1 MSFKFNDS
9 KNQLSQLGNKLSNMG
24 EKGIDS
30 MLGELFPSTD
40 RKITSGEFFK
50 IQECAGMLERYVDK
64 FPREGC
70 VSFQGVDMNRWK
82 EDYYNN
88 LVHGGPELPDDQ
100 FYTGRADTRSHLG
113 IGTDGEFTG
122 EELFQFLY
130 RLYKAIV
137 SCKLK
142 PTDMSSMYNNAQL
155 IACAR
160 MLEKYVDNFPKTK
173 ENVTF
178 KGQDM
183 EDWKKTYYPDLV
195 LSEPHLLDNRFFNS
209 HSDSSNYGIG
219 ADGEFSAY
227 ELFQFMY
234 RLYKELANQLG

>member
-1 MSFKFNDS
+1 MGLKDFTS
-9 KNQLSQLGNKLSNMG
+9 KVSDFGNKCSNIG
-24 EKGIDS
+24 EDGIGS
-30 MLGELFPSTD
+30 IVENLFPNTS
-40 RKITSGEFFK
+40 RKITAQEFAK
-50 IQECAGMLERYVDK
+50 IQECAVMLEKYVDK

-70 VSFQGVDMNRWK
+70 VSFQGVDMNHWK
-82 EDYYNN
+82 EDYYDN

-100 FYTGRADTRSHLG
+100 FYTCRADTRSHLG

-142 PTDMSSMYNNAQL
+142 PTDMSVMINNAQL
-155 IACAR
+155 IACAQ
-160 MLEKYVDNFPKTK
+160 MLEGYVKKFPRTRG
-173 ENVTF
+173 NVKF
-178 KGQDM
+178 QGQDM
-183 EDWKKTYYPDLV
+183 DDWKKTYYPDLV
-195 LSEPHLLDNRFFNS
+195 LSGPRLLDNRFFNS

-234 RLYKELANQLG
+234 RLYKELAKRLG

>member
-1 MSFKFNDS
+1 MDLKDIA
-9 KNQLSQLGNKLSNMG
+9 NQASNLGKKSSNTG
-24 EKGIDS
+24 ENGIAS
-30 MLGELFPSTD
+30 IVGKLFPDTSH
-40 RKITSGEFFK
+40 KITAQEFAK
-50 IQECAGMLERYVDK
+50 IQECAGMLEKYVDR

-70 VSFQGVDMNRWK
+70 VSFQGADMSRWLG
-82 EDYYNN
+82 DYFEN

-100 FYTGRADTRSHLG
+100 FYTGQAGVRSHLG

-137 SCKLK
+137 SYKLK
-142 PTDMSSMYNNAQL
+142 PTDMSVMINNAQL
-155 IACAR
+155 IACAQ
-160 MLEKYVDNFPKTK
+160 MLEKYVNMFPRVKG
-173 ENVTF
+173 NVTF
-178 KGQDM
+178 QGQDM
-183 EDWKKTYYPDLV
+183 ADWKNSYYQDLV
-195 LSEPHLLDNRFFNS
+195 LRGPRLLDNRFFNP

-234 RLYKELANQLG
+234 RLYKELAKRLG

>member
-1 MSFKFNDS
+1 MDLKDFSSQVSQFGNNFSNIGV
-9 KNQLSQLGNKLSNMG
+9 NELSL
-24 EKGIDS
+24 

-40 RKITSGEFFK
+40 RKITSGEFTK
-50 IQECAGMLERYVDK
+50 IQECVGMLGKYIKE

-70 VSFQGVDMNRWK
+70 ACFQGVDMSYWK
-82 EDYYNN
+82 EDYYKN

-113 IGTDGEFTG
+113 IDTDGEFTG

-137 SCKLK
+137 SYKLK
-142 PTDMSSMYNNAQL
+142 PTDTGVMLNNAKL
-155 IACAR
+155 VACAQ
-160 MLEKYVDNFPKTK
+160 MLEKYVDNFPETK
-173 ENVTF
+173 NVTF

-195 LSEPHLLDNRFFNS
+195 LSEPRLLDNRFFNPNS
-209 HSDSSNYGIG
+209 ESSNYGIG
-219 ADGEFSAY
+219 ADGQHASNND
-227 ELFQFMY
+227 
-234 RLYKELANQLG
+234 R

>member
-1 MSFKFNDS
+1 MGLKNFTS
-9 KNQLSQLGNKLSNMG
+9 KESDFGNKCSNIG
-24 EKGIDS
+24 EDEIGLIV
-30 MLGELFPSTD
+30 ENLFPNTS
-40 RKITSGEFFK
+40 RKITAQEFAK
-50 IQECAGMLERYVDK
+50 IHECAVMLEKYVDK

-70 VSFQGVDMNRWK
+70 VSFQGADMNRWK

-137 SCKLK
+137 SYKLK
-142 PTDMSSMYNNAQL
+142 PTSMYNNAQL
-155 IACAR
+155 IACAQ

-173 ENVTF
+173 GNVTF
-178 KGQDM
+178 KEQDM
-183 EDWKKTYYPDLV
+183 EDWKKTYYQDLV
-195 LSEPHLLDNRFFNS
+195 LKGPRLLDNRFFNS

-234 RLYKELANQLG
+234 RLYKELAKRLG

>member
-1 MSFKFNDS
+1 MGSNDFTS
-9 KNQLSQLGNKLSNMG
+9 KVFDFGNKCSNIG
-24 EKGIDS
+24 EDEIGLIV
-30 MLGELFPSTD
+30 ENLFPNTS
-40 RKITSGEFFK
+40 RKITAQEFAK
-50 IQECAGMLERYVDK
+50 IQECAVMLEKYVDK

-70 VSFQGVDMNRWK
+70 VSFQGADMNRWK
-82 EDYYNN
+82 EDYYKH
-88 LVHGGPELPDDQ
+88 LVHGGPKLPDDQ
-100 FYTGRADTRSHLG
+100 FYTGQADVCSHLG

-130 RLYKAIV
+130 RLYKVIV
-137 SCKLK
+137 SYKLE
-142 PTDMSSMYNNAQL
+142 PTDMSVMMYNAQL
-155 IACAR
+155 IACAQ

-183 EDWKKTYYPDLV
+183 EAWKKTYYQDLV
-195 LSEPHLLDNRFFNS
+195 LKGPRLLDNRFFNPY
-209 HSDSSNYGIG
+209 SDSSNYGIG

-234 RLYKELANQLG
+234 RLYKELANRLR